1 MLYFL
6 YVSVNLVRVLL
17 GFFQLV
23 LCISAILSW
32 FPVFDEGNVFIDLI
46 DRICEPIL
54 FPARLLV
61 DRSSFLSS
69 LPIDVSYII
78 TYIALSVIGAL
89 LPVIVL

>member
-17 GFFQLV
+17 GFFRLV
-23 LCISAILSW
+23 LCVSAIMSW
-32 FPVFDEGNVFIDLI
+32 FPIFDEDNVIVDLI

-54 FPARLLV
+54 YPARLLV
-61 DRSSFLSS
+61 DRSGFLAS

-78 TYIALSVIGAL
+78 TYIALSVIGAV